1 MRRAVV
7 QLPASAPTS
16 TREQRVDSKP
26 ATAFASELRRLMEQ
40 YDLSQDDLA
49 ELISAYTG
57 TVASRTTLG
66 SWLRGATPRIEPDT
80 LQSALERIEKTSGA
94 PVRSRIVEASEVR
107 HQTLQWLKLITR
119 RELERAAEIPQAC
132 VYTYEHGLT
141 TVERRRWERISAYVE
156 LYLKKRGLHD

>member
-66 SWLRGATPRIEPDT
+66 SSLRGATPRIEPDT
-80 LQSALERIEKTSGA
+80 L
-94 PVRSRIVEASEVR
+94 
-107 HQTLQWLKLITR
+107 
-119 RELERAAEIPQAC
+119 
-132 VYTYEHGLT
+132 
-141 TVERRRWERISAYVE
+141 
-156 LYLKKRGLHD
+156 